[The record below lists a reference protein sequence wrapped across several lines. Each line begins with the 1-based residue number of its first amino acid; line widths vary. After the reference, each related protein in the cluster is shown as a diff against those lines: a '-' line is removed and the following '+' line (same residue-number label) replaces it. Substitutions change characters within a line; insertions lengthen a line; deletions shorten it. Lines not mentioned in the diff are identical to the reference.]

1 MLGRLKTTGL
11 EQEDNLARGGPA
23 GIGKRLHIS
32 LRLIYRPTLVNPLSY
47 RFQALPF
54 PSTLFCICKVS
65 MKGLTLTG
73 MPERLNEVTETRVQS
88 EYQ

>member
-1 MLGRLKTTGL
+1 MLGRLKTIGL

-23 GIGKRLHIS
+23 GIGKRLHTS
-32 LRLIYRPTLVNPLSY
+32 LRLIYFPTLVDLRSY

-54 PSTLFCICKVS
+54 PSTLLCIFKVS